1 MNEGE
6 LETFGQRAR
15 CEYNRMTNCII
26 FTSLDYSQ
34 NILDVHKYPASRGV
48 VLHYWNKATVLPLL
62 TNYHLWFHTLDG

>member
-26 FTSLDYSQ
+26 FTSLDDSQ
-34 NILDVHKYPASRGV
+34 NILYVHK
-48 VLHYWNKATVLPLL
+48 
-62 TNYHLWFHTLDG
+62 